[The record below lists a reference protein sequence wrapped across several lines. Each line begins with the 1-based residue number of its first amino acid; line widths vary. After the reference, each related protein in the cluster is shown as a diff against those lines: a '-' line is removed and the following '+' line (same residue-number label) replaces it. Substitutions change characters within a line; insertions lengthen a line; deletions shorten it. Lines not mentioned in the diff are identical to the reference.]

1 MLLIVHGIFILLF
14 LTLAAVF
21 FRGKGAFLI
30 AGYNTASPE
39 EKANYDESA
48 LCHCMGR
55 LMLAL
60 AACWAVIALSAVF
73 DAMILLWVGLA
84 LFFLTVVTGV
94 IYRNTS
100 KTVRRK

>member
-39 EKANYDESA
+39 EKGK
-48 LCHCMGR
+48 L
-55 LMLAL
+55 
-60 AACWAVIALSAVF
+60 
-73 DAMILLWVGLA
+73 
-84 LFFLTVVTGV
+84 
-94 IYRNTS
+94 
-100 KTVRRK
+100 